1 MIATVRFLSVFFM
14 CGTTVLLAAEPP
26 IDEDSGLPA
35 SVLEKLGRSLPEQT
49 VEQMDFDPSLA
60 APEETP
66 VESSDV
72 SRWRLAQQIVRQ
84 QKQTR
89 LAGSGSLAVHKDAPE
104 FASHCVKMEWQR
116 DGRPAFRNECGKPVK
131 IAYCW
136 YDWDGEHGA
145 LTCDRHGMGLSE
157 AGAIQG
163 PSLHDGKYAIVWF
176 ACTAPGLP
184 TAVEVSRT
192 PLSARGQ
199 CHWQMPP
206 Q

>member
-1 MIATVRFLSVFFM
+1 MQAICLLFVGLVCNSVVAF
-14 CGTTVLLAAEPP
+14 AAEPP
-26 IDEDSGLPA
+26 VDEDSGLPA

-49 VEQMDFDPSLA
+49 VEQTESDPQMA
-60 APEETP
+60 DAGHAP

-72 SRWRLAQQIVRQ
+72 SRWRMAQQTIRQ

-89 LAGSGSLAVHKDAPE
+89 QPGSGSFALHKDAPE
-104 FASHCVKMEWQR
+104 FASHCVKMEWQS
-116 DGRPAFRNECGKPVK
+116 DGRPAFRNSCGKPVK

-145 LTCDRHGMGLSE
+145 LACDRHGMGLSE

-184 TAVEVSRT
+184 TAVEVNRT

-199 CHWQMPP
+199 CHW
-206 Q
+206 